1 MNILQARLKLS
12 FARMLKADLD
22 RGADFISNF
31 NCVRADTSIIVGGC
45 SEKVW
50 QMNYEQAITDVRDYL
65 TASGMMDDSI
75 LDELEKLAQSGAK

>member
-31 NCVRADTSIIVGGC
+31 NCVRADGSTIISGC

-50 QMNYEQAITDVRDYL
+50 QRNYE
-65 TASGMMDDSI
+65 
-75 LDELEKLAQSGAK
+75 ELMREAGELMEEVK